1 MKMTKWHWMGVI
13 ALAGV
18 GYGVYAGRKTKEE
31 KATEAADKADKSKV
45 AADLAA
51 DKADKSEVAADLAA
65 DKAAVTGSEVDQK
78 AADDAANKAADAAN
92 KAADAANKA
101 ADDKI
106 KAAKAKKDAAA
117 DKAKKDGI
125 EEDLNVLNAELLKAQ
140 KTKAALI
147 AAQNKKKALKEEL
160 DAINAENAK
169 YMIETG
175 KAALSTIPLT
185 MQMNI
190 MGLSGCQ
197 NGMK

>member
-78 AADDAANKAADAAN
+78 AADDAAN